1 MLKIEASC
9 TKFDHRGKGYLSVD
23 EIFNVV
29 KLQNGINVSKDE
41 VSIRIFVKCYTNIL
55 KYTVNMTYVLKYIKT
70 LDVLI
75 CMPNISK

>member
-41 VSIRIFVKCYTNIL
+41 VSIRIFVKGYIL
-55 KYTVNMTYVLKYIKT
+55 KHTVNMTYVLKYIKT